1 MKHDHWDIV
10 ECSYCREQEAPT
22 DEGLHSEYVELQGAV
37 EELLASLEARK
48 KLDEGFGGMGYNALV
63 EKASGFNGHIRVL
76 HVEKPRCTFFYFL
89 NDKYAS
95 YSLSFKSCLE
105 FRRRFFIFL
114 LDSG

>member
-76 HVEKPRCTFFYFL
+76 KRLVGWKENKT
-89 NDKYAS
+89 
-95 YSLSFKSCLE
+95 
-105 FRRRFFIFL
+105 
-114 LDSG
+114 

>member
-22 DEGLHSEYVELQGAV
+22 DEGLHSEYVQLQCVV

-48 KLDEGFGGMGYNALV
+48 KLDEGFRGMGHNILV

-76 HVEKPRCTFFYFL
+76 KRLVAWKESK
-89 NDKYAS
+89 A
-95 YSLSFKSCLE
+95 
-105 FRRRFFIFL
+105 
-114 LDSG
+114 